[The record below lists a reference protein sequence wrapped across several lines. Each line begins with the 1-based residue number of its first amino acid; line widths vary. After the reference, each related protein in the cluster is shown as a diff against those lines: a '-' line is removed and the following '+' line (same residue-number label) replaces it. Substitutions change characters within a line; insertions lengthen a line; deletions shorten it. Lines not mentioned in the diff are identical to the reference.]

1 MNLRH
6 SFNCRADERGSVF
19 ILVLWISFGLVVLSL
34 YFANSMSFELRSAD
48 NRVAAIEAEH
58 AISGAARY
66 VNHVLT
72 TYATNGAVPRNT
84 YYSADSVP
92 VGDATF
98 WIIGRR
104 DSQNAATTSTTT
116 ATPITPV
123 FGLVDESSKLN
134 LNTATADMLATL
146 PGMTVEFAAAI
157 IDWRDTDSTPSDNG
171 AEDEVYQRLTPA
183 RRCKN
188 GPFESVDELRLVY
201 GATPE
206 ILYGEDANRNGVLDA
221 NENDGDV
228 SLPTDNRD
236 SRLDAGIM
244 EYVTVYS
251 RQPNTQS
258 DGTARIN
265 INTGRAQLQQLLQQT
280 FSAQRAGQIVA
291 QLGPANQQI
300 ASVLEF
306 YARSGMTQDE
316 FTQIEGKITTAA
328 GASVQGLINVNTASE
343 AVLACIP
350 GIGVANAPALVAYR
364 RSNPDR
370 PASIAWVK
378 ELLTNPTDIQQAG
391 RYLTGQAYQFT
402 ADVVALGHHNR
413 GYQRTKFVF
422 DLSGGA
428 PLLRYSQDLT
438 TLGWA
443 LGKQVRDNL
452 LQLAKNSKP

>member
-1 MNLRH
+1 MNLRP
-6 SFNCRADERGSVF
+6 SSNRSTDERGSVF
-19 ILVLWISFGLVVLSL
+19 ILVLWISFGLVVLAL

-66 VNHVLT
+66 VNYVLT
-72 TYATNGAVPRNT
+72 SYATNGAVPNRT

-98 WIIGRR
+98 WMIGRS
-104 DSQNAATTSTTT
+104 DAQTTT
-116 ATPITPV
+116 TPTTPA

-146 PGMTVEFAAAI
+146 PGMTIEFAAAI
-157 IDWRDTDSTPSDNG
+157 IDWRDADSTPSESG

-280 FSAQRAGQIVA
+280 FSAERAGQIIA

-350 GIGVANAPALVAYR
+350 GIGVANAPTLVAYR

-378 ELLTNPTDIQQAG
+378 EQLTNPTDIQQAG

-428 PLLRYSQDLT
+428 PLLRHSHDLT

-443 LGKQVRDNL
+443 LGKQVRDDL
-452 LQLAKNSKP
+452 VQLAKNSKP